1 MDVSND
7 LGVAQDL
14 KKAHELYRQAA
25 MQGHANAQFN
35 FGWEY
40 QNGQGVA
47 QDFKIALKLYQL
59 AAMQEFADAQFHL
72 GFMYYYGRGVVQ
84 DLKKAFELFQQAAM
98 KGCAKAQNNLGVI
111 YENSRGIAQDVNR
124 AITFYAQAIE
134 GDFFLMSVIIW
145 RCFQQNPKRTLK
157 IEEVIKLCEQCIEK
171 AEINDKKK
179 ALTILV
185 EIYQKGIFVSQDL
198 FF

>member
-1 MDVSND
+1 M
-7 LGVAQDL
+7 
-14 KKAHELYRQAA
+14 
-25 MQGHANAQFN
+25 
-35 FGWEY
+35 
-40 QNGQGVA
+40 
-47 QDFKIALKLYQL
+47 
-59 AAMQEFADAQFHL
+59 
-72 GFMYYYGRGVVQ
+72 
-84 DLKKAFELFQQAAM
+84 
-98 KGCAKAQNNLGVI
+98 CKAQNNLGVI
-111 YENSRGIAQDVNR
+111 YENGRGIAQDVNQ

-134 GDFFLMSVIIW
+134 GGLFSYVSNLW

-198 FF
+198 FKVRKYCELANALDKDDKQLQSQLNLFLPLLTY